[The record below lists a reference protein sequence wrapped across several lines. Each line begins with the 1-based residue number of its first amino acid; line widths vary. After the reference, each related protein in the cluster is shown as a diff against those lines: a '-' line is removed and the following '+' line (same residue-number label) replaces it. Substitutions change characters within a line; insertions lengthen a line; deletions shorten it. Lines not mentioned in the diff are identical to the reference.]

1 METRGRNK
9 GLTLNG
15 LFWRYLL
22 TTAAWSAALCL
33 AALYLVQ
40 LLVLLGVILPAG
52 AGEWSLDQ
60 TAAAL
65 QAQETFAPEEIPF
78 FYQYAL
84 VEDGTLLETNMTEQE
99 QDWARQVL
107 AGDTARHGFPYTKY
121 YRTVPLADG
130 RRCLLQYDYAVRYTD
145 PVLREALPD
154 FQLTTLLLLAAL
166 LLLVALRRTRRYARL
181 LRRDAQAITAACQG
195 VARQDLEAPFP
206 QTAQVQELQ
215 AALAALDTLRQE
227 LSRSL
232 QEQWAGE
239 QQKDALLAALAH
251 DLKTPLTIIGG
262 NAELLAEDPLPAAQ
276 DACVQAILRGTQT
289 ATDYVARLQAVAAG
303 GMVPPPDQSLPLPAL
318 AAELETLCRD
328 LSAAQGVPVSWQTEP
343 SSLPERPI
351 AGARDALIRAAENL
365 LSNGIRYN
373 PPDQPLACGLRLEED
388 TVSFWV
394 QDSGPGFS
402 QEALHKAGKTFYTE
416 EASRPQ
422 GGHLGLGLYSA
433 AQTARAYGGGL
444 RLENTAGGGRA
455 TLWFPVAR

>member
-99 QDWARQVL
+99 QVWARQVL

-251 DLKTPLTIIGG
+251 DLKTPSPSSAATPSCWRKIPSPPPRMPVCRLSSGG
-262 NAELLAEDPLPAAQ
+262 RRPPRTMWPGFKPLPPAAWSRRRISLSLSRRWRRSWRPCAGICPLPR
-276 DACVQAILRGTQT
+276 ACRSPGRRSLPPCRRAPSPGRGT
-289 ATDYVARLQAVAAG
+289 R
-303 GMVPPPDQSLPLPAL
+303 
-318 AAELETLCRD
+318 
-328 LSAAQGVPVSWQTEP
+328 
-343 SSLPERPI
+343 
-351 AGARDALIRAAENL
+351 
-365 LSNGIRYN
+365 
-373 PPDQPLACGLRLEED
+373 
-388 TVSFWV
+388 
-394 QDSGPGFS
+394 
-402 QEALHKAGKTFYTE
+402 
-416 EASRPQ
+416 
-422 GGHLGLGLYSA
+422 
-433 AQTARAYGGGL
+433 
-444 RLENTAGGGRA
+444 
-455 TLWFPVAR
+455 